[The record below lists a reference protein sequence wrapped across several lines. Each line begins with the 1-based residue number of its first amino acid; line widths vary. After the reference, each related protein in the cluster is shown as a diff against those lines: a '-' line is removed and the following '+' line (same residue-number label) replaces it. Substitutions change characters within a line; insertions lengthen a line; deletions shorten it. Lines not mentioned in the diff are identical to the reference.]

1 MTVRA
6 VIGAPA
12 PGVDAGPPH
21 EAEVSS
27 MKFHSPY
34 RRFATVALA
43 AGAIAAASAGT
54 AFAESSS
61 VQQQSVTSAPAWPPD
76 YDGDGVPDSADG
88 CPTAGGPY
96 VNSYGCPP
104 PVMTPPD
111 FDGDGVPDSA
121 DGCPTA
127 GGPFVNS
134 QGCPPPVMT
143 PPDTDGDGVPNSHD
157 ACPDSWGAGM
167 VDAFGCPVTIPQP
180 SPAPAPGG
188 GG

>member
-12 PGVDAGPPH
+12 PGIDAGPPH

-61 VQQQSVTSAPAWPPD
+61 IQQRSVTPAPALPPD
-76 YDGDGVPDSADG
+76 ADGDGVPDSGDA
-88 CPTAGGPY
+88 CPSAGGPL
-96 VNSYGCPP
+96 VDVWGCPP
-104 PVMTPPD
+104 P
-111 FDGDGVPDSA
+111 
-121 DGCPTA
+121 
-127 GGPFVNS
+127 
-134 QGCPPPVMT
+134 
-143 PPDTDGDGVPNSHD
+143 
-157 ACPDSWGAGM
+157 
-167 VDAFGCPVTIPQP
+167 
-180 SPAPAPGG
+180 
-188 GG
+188 